1 MKYLFCL
8 VLLLSLSLAPLLAQR
23 TFTNPIKSSG
33 PDPWVLQKDGWYYY
47 MNTTG
52 RNLTLW
58 KTRNMADLATAESKV
73 IYTPPAGQ
81 PYSKDLWAP
90 EIHYFTDNGGTGRWY
105 VYFSADS
112 LNNLSHRVWVIENPS
127 PDPMLGE
134 WTLKGKIGDAANHWE
149 IDMSV
154 MEYNGQLYAAWSGW
168 EGPTNGR
175 QDIYIAKLK
184 NPWTLDGDRVKISQ
198 PDQPWEQHGATPV
211 EWQKNGEP
219 PAVYVNEGPEFLRHD
234 NKLFIVYSANAC
246 WLDYCMGMLTY
257 SCTGSL
263 TEPTNS
269 TKIRQPLFVQ
279 APENGVWAPG
289 HGGFFRSAD
298 QKQDWMI
305 YHANPSATDGCGNK
319 RAPHIQPFTWNP
331 DGTPNFGKPMA
342 KTPMPVPG
350 E

>member
-1 MKYLFCL
+1 MKRLLFI
-8 VLLLSLSLAPLLAQR
+8 LLLSLNALPLQAQR

-33 PDPWVLQKDGWYYY
+33 PDPWVLQKDGSYYY

-90 EIHYFTDNGGTGRWY
+90 EIHFLNDDAGAGRWY
-105 VYFSADS
+105 IYFSADS

-127 PDPMLGE
+127 PDPMQGE
-134 WTLKGKIGDAANHWE
+134 WTMKGKIGDAANHWE

-198 PDQPWEQHGATPV
+198 PDLPWELHGTTPM

-219 PAVYVNEGPEFLRHD
+219 PAIYVNEGPEFLSHD

-246 WLDYCMGMLTY
+246 WLDYCMGLLTY
-257 SCTGSL
+257 SGTGSL
-263 TEPTNS
+263 TDPKNW
-269 TKIRQPLFVQ
+269 TKSSQPVFVQ

-331 DGTPNFGKPMA
+331 DGTPNFGKPLP